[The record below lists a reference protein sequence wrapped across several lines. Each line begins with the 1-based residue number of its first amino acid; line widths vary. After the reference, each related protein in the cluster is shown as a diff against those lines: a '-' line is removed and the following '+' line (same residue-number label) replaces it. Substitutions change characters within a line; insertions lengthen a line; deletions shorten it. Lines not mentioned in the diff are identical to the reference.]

1 VIAAALEDID
11 WHEDAV
17 STIVALAD
25 CYSLITSDDLRHEM
39 RPAPHPNHY
48 GAAFTAARKL
58 GYIEPVGY
66 QTSTA
71 PSRHRGVQRTWR
83 LTNNEGSTP

>member
-1 VIAAALEDID
+1 VQPAVLEDND
-11 WHEDAV
+11 WHEDAI

-25 CYSLITSDDLRHEM
+25 AYSLITADDLRMEM

-48 GAAFTAARKL
+48 GAAFTAARAH
-58 GYIEPVGY
+58 GFIEPVGY

-71 PSRHRGVQRTWR
+71 PSRHRGVLRTWR
-83 LTNNEGSTP
+83 LKNKE

>member
-1 VIAAALEDID
+1 MISAALEDLD

-17 STIVALAD
+17 STILALAD
-25 CYSLITSDDLRHEM
+25 AYSLITADDLRMEM

-48 GAAFTAARKL
+48 GDAFTAARAH

-71 PSRHRGVQRTWR
+71 PSRHRGVLRTWR
-83 LTNNEGSTP
+83 LRTEGIES